1 METGAVQRAV
11 QTLSCN
17 LKCAAVQC
25 SDSKAHGSTGQHS
38 VRWRTGVT
46 NCFIV
51 MRVVVIRVLSGADGC
66 LYMQEAV

>member
-1 METGAVQRAV
+1 
-11 QTLSCN
+11 